1 MNTELKALPDPPKQS
16 QERDEYSALTNLVDC
31 YFFQDYDIW
40 GETPDEIV
48 EVYKHMIR
56 PARPTL
62 LIDDLQRFLVQY
74 GNSEEE
80 LEVAFTR
87 VFHPELEIYGWTGR
101 TLREA
106 LLRIIEI
113 LSDENNPGRPAPP

>member
-1 MNTELKALPDPPKQS
+1 MVKLRALPDTPKPP
-16 QERDEYSALTNLVDC
+16 QERDGYPALSNLVDC

-48 EVYKHMIR
+48 EVYKYAIR
-56 PARPTL
+56 PIRPTQ
-62 LIDDLQRFLVQY
+62 LIDDLQRFLTQY
-74 GNSEEE
+74 GKSEEE
-80 LEVAFTR
+80 LEAAFDR
-87 VFHPELEIYGWTGR
+87 VFHPEMAIYGWNGR

-113 LSDENNPGRPAPP
+113 LSDENNPGRPAPL